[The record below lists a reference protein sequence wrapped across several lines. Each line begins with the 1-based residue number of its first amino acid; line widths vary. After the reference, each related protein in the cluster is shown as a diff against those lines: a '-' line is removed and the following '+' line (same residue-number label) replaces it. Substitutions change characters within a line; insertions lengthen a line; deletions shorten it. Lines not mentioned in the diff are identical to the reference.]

1 MSTKHKLYKSISSS
15 SSNNTKKKTNTTN
28 KTTSTTNNTN
38 KTNTTTTNTTTTNTH
53 TTPTNNKIKLDS
65 KPSHPTHYTI
75 DLIVLPN
82 QLFPF
87 NMIEES
93 IIKSL
98 SSANNIKPQTLTINL
113 HLLEHP
119 VYYGDRKRVPN
130 MKFNKKKLVYHRATS
145 KLYLDTVT
153 NHSTTIKLNTKQY
166 YNYTALK
173 KYKQPLHNIIT
184 KLLKHKNT
192 HIALFDPVDH
202 EIHSEIKPFATNPK
216 LHILDSLLFINT
228 NSQLQDYHNNHNKTK
243 SFFHASFYSWQK
255 TQLDILKNT
264 KSYDTENRN
273 KMPKSIKVPSL
284 PINTDSKTY
293 KSYILEAIKYVN
305 QIKKNNYGTVN
316 NESDIIFPL
325 TRTASIKWLEYFCK
339 HKLNNFGKYQDSI
352 DSEHRNYLF
361 HSCISPMLNIGIIT
375 PMDVVNT
382 VKTYYD
388 KHKSSVGISNFEGF
402 IRQVIGWREYQQ
414 YCYKYAYDDIIAGNY
429 FNNKKKLNKSWYE
442 GTLDVKPV
450 DDAIKMAW
458 SDAYL
463 HHILRLMVMGNFM
476 NLCGIHPDEV
486 YKWFMEFSID
496 SYDWVMIQNVY
507 SMAMWSDGGLTMHKP
522 YISSDGYIMKM
533 STYSK
538 ESDNVNNTDT
548 GAGKYGWNTIWYSLF
563 YNFINVNKDK
573 LVKTYYAGMIKNWNK
588 KTDTEKQSITAIS
601 RDFISR
607 VTI

>member
-1 MSTKHKLYKSISSS
+1 MKTKTKVYKSSSG
-15 SSNNTKKKTNTTN
+15 SNNTKKKTNTN
-28 KTTSTTNNTN
+28 TSRTNNNINSDN
-38 KTNTTTTNTTTTNTH
+38 K
-53 TTPTNNKIKLDS
+53 PDS
-65 KPSHPTHYTI
+65 KTTHYTI
-75 DLIVLPN
+75 ELIVLPN

-98 SSANNIKPQTLTINL
+98 SSTNKQTIKSPKLTINL

-119 VYYGDRKRVPN
+119 VYYGDRKRIPN

-166 YNYTALK
+166 YNYTTLK
-173 KYKQPLHNIIT
+173 NYNNPLQYTIN
-184 KLLKHKNT
+184 KLLSHKGT
-192 HIALFDPVDH
+192 HIMVFDPVDH
-202 EIHSEIKPFATNPK
+202 EINDELTKFDKHPNV
-216 LHILDSLLFINT
+216 HILDSLLFINT
-228 NSQLQDYHNNHNKTK
+228 NAKLQDYHNNHNKTK

-264 KSYDTENRN
+264 KSYDMQNRN
-273 KMPKSIKVPSL
+273 KMPKSLKVPEL
-284 PINTDSKTY
+284 PQNTDSTKY
-293 KSYILEAIKYVN
+293 KSYILEAIKYVE
-305 QIKKNNYGTVN
+305 QIKKNNYGSVN
-316 NESDIIFPL
+316 DESDIIFPL
-325 TRTASIKWLEYFCK
+325 TRASSINWLDNFCK
-339 HKLNNFGKYQDSI
+339 HRLNNFGKYQDSI
-352 DSEHRNYLF
+352 DAEPRNYLF
-361 HSCISPMLNIGIIT
+361 HSCISPMLNTGIIT

-388 KHKSSVGISNFEGF
+388 NHKSSVGISNFEGF

-414 YCYKYAYDDIIAGNY
+414 YCYKYAYKDMITSNY
-429 FNNKKKLNKSWYE
+429 FNNKKKLNKTWYE
-442 GTLDVKPV
+442 GNMGVKPV

-463 HHILRLMVMGNFM
+463 HHILRLMVMGSFM

-522 YISSDGYIMKM
+522 YISGDGYIMKM
-533 STYSK
+533 SNYTK
-538 ESDNVNNTDT
+538 EKDTKDTKDN
-548 GAGKYGWNTIWYSLF
+548 KIIYGWNTIWYSVF
-563 YNFINVNKDK
+563 YNFINVNQSK
-573 LVKTYYAGMIKNWNK
+573 LAKTYYAGMIKNWNNK
-588 KTDTEKQSITAIS
+588 SDTDKRNITKLS
-601 RDFISR
+601 NDFISR
-607 VTI
+607 ITS